1 MKNLHTLS
9 PTKIDRSYF
18 FAPLLFKPYGISL
31 IKVNE
36 IRVIFDVVSIG
47 HFDGLTVFKV
57 TKTQRKKIFL
67 RRNSFDVVALPVL
80 KNCYALIKKKC
91 LEGLIFKQC

>member
-9 PTKIDRSYF
+9 PTKIDSSYF

-47 HFDGLTVFKV
+47 HFDGLTVLKSQKLKEKRFFSGE
-57 TKTQRKKIFL
+57 T
-67 RRNSFDVVALPVL
+67 VL
-80 KNCYALIKKKC
+80 MLLHTSCFEKLLWFN
-91 LEGLIFKQC
+91 